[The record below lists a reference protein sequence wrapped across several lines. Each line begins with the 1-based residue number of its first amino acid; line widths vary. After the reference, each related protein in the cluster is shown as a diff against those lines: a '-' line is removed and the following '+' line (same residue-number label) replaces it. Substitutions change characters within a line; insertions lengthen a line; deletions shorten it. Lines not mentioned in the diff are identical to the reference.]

1 MGSKLSIDETLAYLE
16 TQIAHHRTQH
26 ELHAKQEAFHAEQK
40 GIHESELGK
49 AVERFNL
56 LKAASDALGDMV
68 VDVKPAA
75 PAPAPPPAD
84 VPTSGW
90 RWLSRLMSLV
100 LESKAPDEVFG
111 ASTIADEILERWGS
125 KLKHGVD
132 PRSVG
137 STLRR
142 WAAEGEILQVREGR
156 AYHEALYTKQRQS
169 E

>member
-1 MGSKLSIDETLAYLE
+1 MGSKLSIDETLAFLE
-16 TQIAHHRTQH
+16 AQIAHHRAQH
-26 ELHAKQEAFHAEQK
+26 EIHAKQEAFHAEQK

-49 AVERFNL
+49 AIERFNL
-56 LKAASDALGDMV
+56 LKAASDALADLV

-75 PAPAPPPAD
+75 PAPVPTPAD

-111 ASTIADEILERWGS
+111 ASTIADEILERWGG
-125 KLKHGVD
+125 KLKHDVD

-156 AYHEALYTKQRQS
+156 AYHEALYTKQRQA
-169 E
+169 